1 MSYQAGDIL
10 LNKYRVESLVGRGA
24 FGEVYHVVHQTLG
37 VSRAVKVLRRDAP
50 GVGSQ
55 GFQIARERF
64 TFEAQ
69 LGARLNHPNV
79 IQVHE
84 FEEDE
89 GELFLILEY
98 APGSSL
104 EDRLKVKGQL
114 TVEEVVQMGLDLCKG
129 LHTIYNETKAVHRDL
144 KPSNILFGED
154 GTAKIADLGLAQVP
168 DDSSRRSL
176 LGSLAGAHPGTPL
189 YMSPEQASTRD
200 ILQPSSD
207 IFSLGC
213 LLFEALTG
221 IAYKNDFGTHVS
233 DHQPEVPPWLDE
245 IISRGLAEQP
255 GRVPG
260 DDEDK
265 SKRYRK
271 VEYLQKAL
279 QQGWIS
285 ETGKADDHEERG
297 KLRAFIE
304 RIPRW
309 GWALGIGIIL
319 VVAIGFALQVNK
331 LSFPIA
337 TPKGYS
343 ELVAIETQS
352 TKTLPVST
360 APTLTRTPTNTIAIT
375 PSPTHTIPQTLTETI
390 TPAATLEAGT
400 IQISPVDDMVMV
412 FIPSGEFIMG
422 IKSASS
428 DERPSHNVYL
438 DSYWIDQTE
447 ITNGMYNVC
456 VSDGVCGAP
465 ANETY
470 FQNDKYT
477 NHPVVHVNWNQA
489 QDYCVWTGRR
499 LPTEAEWEKAARGLD
514 ERTFPW
520 GEGIDCTKAQ
530 FGWCD
535 ESSMLAVGS
544 KPKGASLYS
553 VLDMAGNVWEWVADW
568 YQEDYFS
575 DSQAQNPTGPLTG
588 NTRVIRGGG
597 WDSDDS
603 DLRISNRYDIYPESN
618 YNNIGFRCAMNDA
631 SSAQQILTPT
641 AIHTSSFTFTSTFT
655 VTPPPTKTIL
665 PTGTDTS
672 TLTPN
677 LMAGATRISPVDDM
691 VMVYVPAGEFLMGI
705 NSIVDG
711 LEHIVYLE
719 SYWIDKTEVTTEMFA
734 LFLNSQGNQIEA
746 GKSWIDVSDDD
757 SFIKQLGDY
766 WVVESNF
773 TNYPA
778 NNVNWYGAQA
788 YCVWAGKRLPT
799 EAEWEKAA
807 RGLDGRIFPW
817 GSEFSCDFA
826 NGGYCGFERPVQV
839 GGYPEGKSPFGAL
852 DMTGNVSEWVNDWYS
867 GSYYYESPESNPAGP
882 TTGNTRVVRGGSYKD
897 KHFGLQVGPRADYFP
912 FVNVS
917 YLGFR
922 CAMDAEP

>member
-1 MSYQAGDIL
+1 MSYQPGDIF
-10 LNKYRVESLVGRGA
+10 LNKYHVKSLVGQGA
-24 FGEVYHVVHQTLG
+24 FGEVYHVTHLRL
-37 VSRAVKVLRRDAP
+37 SAPRAVKLLRRDSP
-50 GVGSQ
+50 GIGSQ
-55 GFQIARERF
+55 DFQKARERF
-64 TFEAQ
+64 EFEAQ
-69 LGARLNHPNV
+69 LGARLDHPNV
-79 IQVHE
+79 IRVYD
-84 FEEDE
+84 FEEAE
-89 GELFLILEY
+89 GELYLVMEY
-98 APGSSL
+98 AHGGSL
-104 EDRLKVKGQL
+104 RDRLIEEEQL
-114 TVEEVVQMGLDLCKG
+114 PVDEVVRMGLEVCEG
-129 LHTIYNETKAVHRDL
+129 LRVIHDKSKAVHRDL

-168 DDSSRRSL
+168 DDTSRRSL
-176 LGSLAGAHPGTPL
+176 LGSLAGAQPGSPL

-200 ILQPSSD
+200 ILQPTSD

-213 LLFEALTG
+213 VLFEALTG
-221 IAYKNDFGTHVS
+221 IAYKNKLGTHVS
-233 DHQPEVPPWLDE
+233 DHRSDVPSWLDE
-245 IISRGLAEQP
+245 IIRRSLAEQP
-255 GRVPG
+255 SRVPG
-260 DDEDK
+260 DDEDIN
-265 SKRYRK
+265 KRYRK

-337 TPKGYS
+337 TPTGYS
-343 ELVAIETQS
+343 ELAAIETQS

-360 APTLTRTPTNTIAIT
+360 APTLTRTPTDTILIT
-375 PSPTHTIPQTLTETI
+375 PSLTQTKPSTETDTPTPTLTLI
-390 TPAATLEAGT
+390 AGAT
-400 IQISPVDDMVMV
+400 QISPM
-412 FIPSGEFIMG
+412 
-422 IKSASS
+422 
-428 DERPSHNVYL
+428 
-438 DSYWIDQTE
+438 
-447 ITNGMYNVC
+447 
-456 VSDGVCGAP
+456 
-465 ANETY
+465 
-470 FQNDKYT
+470 
-477 NHPVVHVNWNQA
+477 
-489 QDYCVWTGRR
+489 
-499 LPTEAEWEKAARGLD
+499 
-514 ERTFPW
+514 
-520 GEGIDCTKAQ
+520 
-530 FGWCD
+530 
-535 ESSMLAVGS
+535 
-544 KPKGASLYS
+544 
-553 VLDMAGNVWEWVADW
+553 
-568 YQEDYFS
+568 
-575 DSQAQNPTGPLTG
+575 
-588 NTRVIRGGG
+588 
-597 WDSDDS
+597 
-603 DLRISNRYDIYPESN
+603 
-618 YNNIGFRCAMNDA
+618 
-631 SSAQQILTPT
+631 
-641 AIHTSSFTFTSTFT
+641 
-655 VTPPPTKTIL
+655 
-665 PTGTDTS
+665 
-672 TLTPN
+672 
-677 LMAGATRISPVDDM
+677 DDM

-734 LFLNSQGNQIEA
+734 IFLNSQGNQIEE
-746 GKSWIDVSDDD
+746 GKSWIDVSDDA
-757 SFIKQLGDY
+757 SFIKQLGDN
-766 WVVESNF
+766 WVVESNV
-773 TNYPA
+773 TNHPV